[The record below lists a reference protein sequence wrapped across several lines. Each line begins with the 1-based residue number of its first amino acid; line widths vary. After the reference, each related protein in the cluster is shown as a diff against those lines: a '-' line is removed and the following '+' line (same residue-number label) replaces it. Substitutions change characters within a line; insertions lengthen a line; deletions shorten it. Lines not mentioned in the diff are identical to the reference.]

1 MGLLYQICRKSAF
14 AYYSIFFKLEV
25 EGLDQLDTTRNY
37 VVCANHLNVNDPFI
51 LGGLLPFETRF
62 MAKKE
67 LFKYKIVAGFLGKIG
82 VFPVERDANDLKAI
96 KVALTVLKNNG
107 SLGLFPEATRNKG
120 YEPLPVKAGVAM
132 LAIKTKTPVLP
143 ITIDSNFKFWKPL
156 RVVFHKPVELDQY
169 YDQKNETEELERISQ
184 DIVNGLYADMK
195 YYKPLLDKP
204 H

>member
-1 MGLLYQICRKSAF
+1 MGLLYQICKKGAF

-25 EGLDQLDTTRNY
+25 EGLEQVDTTRNY

-67 LFKYKIVAGFLGKIG
+67 LFKYKIVAAFLGKIG

-96 KVALTVLKNNG
+96 KVALTVLKNKG

-120 YEPLPVKAGVAM
+120 YEPLAVKAGVAM

-143 ITIDSNFKFWKPL
+143 ITIDSHFKFWGPV
-156 RVVFHKPVELDQY
+156 RVVFHNPVELDHY
-169 YDQKNETEELERISQ
+169 YDQKTDTEELERISQ
-184 DIVNGLYADMK
+184 EIVNGLYSDMK

-204 H
+204 Y